1 MFVGFD
7 QDGAPRHANLRGTGS
22 ESTFKG
28 NADGSVPEYSFH
40 WTGRSKY
47 LCLFEAPIDMLSF
60 ISMHKK
66 NWQQHILRRQI
77 SMQSQS
83 YRSLEESYTAQRR
96 MTHEFERHMQV
107 LNDLLEEK
115 EYHTARDYVQR
126 LQNNRSL
133 HLFHIS
139 THNPVV
145 DALLNQKYQLA
156 KDQNIA
162 MHIEVNDLSALPIPS
177 DELVVVLA
185 NLLDNAIE
193 ACMKVDGEREI
204 LCSMIMENSVYLAI
218 SNSTPPVQIVGNEI
232 ATTKA
237 NAMEHGFGLP
247 AVKLILEKLHAE
259 YTFDYSKGVFQFVA
273 EIPCESRDRK
283 PA

>member
-1 MFVGFD
+1 
-7 QDGAPRHANLRGTGS
+7 
-22 ESTFKG
+22 
-28 NADGSVPEYSFH
+28 
-40 WTGRSKY
+40 
-47 LCLFEAPIDMLSF
+47 
-60 ISMHKK
+60 
-66 NWQQHILRRQI
+66 
-77 SMQSQS
+77 
-83 YRSLEESYTAQRR
+83 
-96 MTHEFERHMQV
+96 MQV

-273 EIPCESRDRK
+273 EIPCESRERK